1 MNVRAWR
8 WEAIGAG
15 ALAAAAL
22 APAADP
28 DLWWHLSAGRLILD
42 ERAWPR
48 TDWLS
53 WTRFGTP
60 WQDFEWLSQAVFA
73 SVHLVGG
80 IAGLWV
86 LKVALLA
93 AAGAGVVALARKAVL
108 AAPARAAALA
118 LFGAGVLPRADIRT
132 ELFSLVLFAWLAAGL
147 EGLRLE
153 GWPEAR
159 KRAAFLSTAALFA
172 LWANLH
178 AGFPMGL
185 ALVAAYALDA
195 AAAGRRSWLALPL
208 VGAAATLLNPY
219 GFGVW
224 SALFEHGR
232 DAAALRGLILEWGPA
247 AFTRLSHAG
256 AWSVTA
262 AAGATVLLCA
272 RRGRLPAAPELF
284 TLALAASSL
293 RHVRLCGYAAALA
306 PLVAAAAARAAHGLW
321 ESERP
326 RRFAAALCGAALALA
341 LAAARPWRGAWGL
354 YDPALVPV
362 GAAAWLAQ
370 RPELSPLRM
379 YNPWSWGGYLGWRLK
394 RPVYQDGRYLFHAL
408 LAEQAEAV
416 RTPEAWGAL
425 LESRGVE
432 LALLEDVP
440 LMRPSRWVDKSGAE
454 TPVDRPFYLTYM
466 PRERWALVWT
476 DGTALVFVRR
486 DRLPAGFPEFRWLKP
501 RDGAALALARGAG
514 LIDEAAMAAELAR
527 RDAEHRGLPAEL

>member
-1 MNVRAWR
+1 MNIRAWR
-8 WEAIGAG
+8 WEAVGAG

-48 TDWLS
+48 ADWLS
-53 WTRFGTP
+53 WTRFGAP
-60 WQDFEWLSQAVFA
+60 WQDFEWLSQTVFA

-80 IAGLWV
+80 TAGLWA
-86 LKVALLA
+86 LKAALLA
-93 AAGAGVVALARKAVL
+93 AAGAGVVALARAAAL

-118 LFGAGVLPRADIRT
+118 LFGAGVLPRADVRT
-132 ELFSLVLFAWLAAGL
+132 ELFSLALFAWLAVVL
-147 EGLRLE
+147 ERLRVK
-153 GWPEAR
+153 GWPEER
-159 KRAAFLSTAALFA
+159 RRAAAVWTAALFA

-185 ALVAAYALDA
+185 GLVAAYALDA
-195 AAAGRRSWLALPL
+195 AVAGRRSWLALP
-208 VGAAATLLNPY
+208 VIGAAATLLNPY
-219 GFGVW
+219 GLGVW
-224 SALFEHGR
+224 SALWEHGK
-232 DAAALRGLILEWGPA
+232 DASALRGLILEWGPA
-247 AFTRLSHAG
+247 AFARLSHAG

-262 AAGATVLLCA
+262 AAGATVILCA

-284 TLALAASSL
+284 ALALAASSM
-293 RHVRLCGYAAALA
+293 RHVRLCGYAAALT
-306 PLVAAAAARAAHGLW
+306 PLMAAAAARAAHGLW

-326 RRFAAALCGAALALA
+326 RRLAAALCGAALALA

-354 YDPALVPV
+354 YDPVLVPV
-362 GAAAWLAQ
+362 QAAAWLAR
-370 RPELSPLRM
+370 RPELAPLRM
-379 YNPWSWGGYLGWRLK
+379 YNPWSWGGYLGWRLG

-416 RTPEAWGAL
+416 RSPEAWGAL

-432 LALLEDVP
+432 LAVLEDEP
-440 LMRPSRWVDKSGAE
+440 LMLPSRWVDKAGGE
-454 TPVDRPFYLTYM
+454 TPVSRPYYLTYM

-486 DRLPAGFPEFRWLKP
+486 DRLPPGVPEYRWLKP
-501 RDGAALALARGAG
+501 RDGAAL
-514 LIDEAAMAAELAR
+514 ELAR
-527 RDAEHRGLPAEL
+527 AAGLVDDAALEAERARRAQELAALPAEL